1 MTRKLTPKQRKFA
14 NEFIKTNNA
23 YQSAL
28 KAGYAKGTARNAT
41 KQLLENTGIQQYIH
55 KKTDKVVQTES
66 NGADEVLANTYRIA
80 AGKPIE
86 RHYVEIDNLVKE
98 SLGNDNSIT
107 ARLEYM
113 TDKTVITPSATKEQ
127 VASAELWLKYRGLLN
142 NDSKE
147 LTEARIRKMNADANV
162 SEQRAKGLLVDRQ
175 EVTNT
180 QPIIISSTTDDGTEK
195 IEVDDHATKNNTKK
209 QQ

>member
-23 YQSAL
+23 YQSAIT
-28 KAGYAKGTARNAT
+28 AGYSKNYASVGT
-41 KQLLENTGIQQYIH
+41 KKLLENVRIQQYIH
-55 KKTDKVVQTES
+55 KKIDKVVQTES

-98 SLGNDNSIT
+98 ELGNDSSIT
-107 ARLEYM
+107 ARLKYM

-142 NDSKE
+142 NDNKG
-147 LTEARIRKMNADANV
+147 LTQAKIRKMDAEAKIIEAKLADLENDKDDQMDALANMM
-162 SEQRAKGLLVDRQ
+162 SKLAKNV
-175 EVTNT
+175 
-180 QPIIISSTTDDGTEK
+180 PKDDQN
-195 IEVDDHATKNNTKK
+195 DD
-209 QQ
+209 

>member
-1 MTRKLTPKQRKFA
+1 MEVWWYVMTRKLTPKQRKFA

-23 YQSAL
+23 YQSAIT
-28 KAGYAKGTARNAT
+28 AGYSKNYASVGT
-41 KQLLENTGIQQYIH
+41 KKLLENVRIQQYIH
-55 KKTDKVVQTES
+55 KKIDKVVQTES

-98 SLGNDNSIT
+98 ELGNDSSIT
-107 ARLEYM
+107 ARLKYM

-142 NDSKE
+142 NDNKG
-147 LTEARIRKMNADANV
+147 LTQAKIRKMDAEAKIIEAKLADLENDKDDQMDALANMM
-162 SEQRAKGLLVDRQ
+162 SKLAKNV
-175 EVTNT
+175 
-180 QPIIISSTTDDGTEK
+180 PKDDQN
-195 IEVDDHATKNNTKK
+195 DD
-209 QQ
+209 

>member
-1 MTRKLTPKQRKFA
+1 MSKRKLTPKQRKFA

-23 YQSAL
+23 YQSAI

-55 KKTDKVVQTES
+55 KKIDKVVQTES

-98 SLGNDNSIT
+98 ALGNDNSIT
-107 ARLEYM
+107 ARLKYM

-142 NDSKE
+142 NDNKG
-147 LTEARIRKMNADANV
+147 LTQAKIRKMDAEAKIVEAKLAGLEDDKDDQMDALTDMLGKLAKNV
-162 SEQRAKGLLVDRQ
+162 PK
-175 EVTNT
+175 
-180 QPIIISSTTDDGTEK
+180 DDQN
-195 IEVDDHATKNNTKK
+195 DD
-209 QQ
+209 

>member
-23 YQSAL
+23 YQSAIT
-28 KAGYAKGTARNAT
+28 AGYSKNYASVGT
-41 KQLLENTGIQQYIH
+41 KKLLENVRIQQYIH
-55 KKTDKVVQTES
+55 KKIDKVVQTES

-98 SLGNDNSIT
+98 ELGNDSSIT
-107 ARLEYM
+107 ARLKYM

-142 NDSKE
+142 NDNKG
-147 LTEARIRKMNADANV
+147 LTQAKIRKMDAEAKIIEAKLADLENDKDDQMDALTDMMTKLAKNV
-162 SEQRAKGLLVDRQ
+162 PK
-175 EVTNT
+175 
-180 QPIIISSTTDDGTEK
+180 DDQN
-195 IEVDDHATKNNTKK
+195 DD
-209 QQ
+209 

>member
-41 KQLLENTGIQQYIH
+41 KQLLENTGIQRYIH

-86 RHYVEIDNLVKE
+86 RHYVEIDNLIKE
-98 SLGNDNSIT
+98 ALGDDDSIT
-107 ARLEYM
+107 ARLKYM

-127 VASAELWLKYRGLLN
+127 VSSAELWLKYRGLLN
-142 NDSKE
+142 NDNKE
-147 LTEARIRKMNADANV
+147 LTQAKIRKMNADA
-162 SEQRAKGLLVDRQ
+162 EIAEAKAKEIQKVNQHDD
-175 EVTNT
+175 
-180 QPIIISSTTDDGTEK
+180 STLIVNDLEDTDNGG
-195 IEVDDHATKNNTKK
+195 
-209 QQ
+209 